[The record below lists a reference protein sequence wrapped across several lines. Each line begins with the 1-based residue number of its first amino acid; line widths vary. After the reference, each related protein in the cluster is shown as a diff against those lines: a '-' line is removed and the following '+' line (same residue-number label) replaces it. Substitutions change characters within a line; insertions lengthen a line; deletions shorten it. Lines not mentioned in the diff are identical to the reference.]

1 MGRTLN
7 ARVECLTHLLTQV
20 VQTSLRGVPINDKLK
35 FVGHQMDEQLRTE
48 FNEWARAGKGES
60 MEKGHR
66 PVGEQ
71 AIELMRVPADAQ
83 VLDVGCGSGWAT
95 RLLAQYAM
103 NGRVTG
109 IDISDEMIRVA
120 RESSRS
126 FANIE
131 FQVASAEQLPFG
143 DGEFMHAFSME
154 SLYYYANI
162 SQALGEVFRVLK
174 TGGLFV
180 AVVDL
185 YWENEATHQWIDNL
199 NVPVE
204 LLSVDDYRSLFID
217 AGFVN
222 IRDQRLFDPTPVP
235 ENYTG
240 SSFKSREE
248 YEEYKR
254 TGSLMI
260 SGER

>member
-1 MGRTLN
+1 MT
-7 ARVECLTHLLTQV
+7 
-20 VQTSLRGVPINDKLK
+20 NDA
-35 FVGHQMDEQLRTE
+35 QEQLRTE

-60 MEKGHR
+60 MERGHR

-71 AIELMRVPADAQ
+71 AIESMHVPRDAR
-83 VLDVGCGSGWAT
+83 VLDVGCGSGWAS
-95 RLLAQYAM
+95 RLLAAFAIQ
-103 NGRVTG
+103 GRVTG
-109 IDISDEMIRVA
+109 IDISDEMISLA

-126 FANIE
+126 FPNADFEI
-131 FQVASAEQLPFG
+131 ASAERLAFVHN
-143 DGEFMHAFSME
+143 EFTHAFSME
-154 SLYYYANI
+154 SLYYYRDI
-162 SQALGEVFRVLK
+162 PRALKEIYRVLK
-174 TGGLFV
+174 PGGVFV

-217 AGFVN
+217 AGFMN
-222 IRDQRLFDPTPVP
+222 IRDQRLFDPTPIP
-235 ENYTG
+235 DNYTG
-240 SSFKSREE
+240 SSFKSRED

-260 SGER
+260 SGEVAK